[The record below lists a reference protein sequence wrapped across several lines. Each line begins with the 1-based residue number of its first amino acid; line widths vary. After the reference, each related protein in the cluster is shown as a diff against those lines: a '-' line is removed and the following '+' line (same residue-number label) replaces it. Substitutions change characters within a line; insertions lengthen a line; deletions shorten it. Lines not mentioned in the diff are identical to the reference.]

1 MPEIAAVDIVRIGHP
16 ALRAIAKPVSS
27 GLRES
32 SAFQE
37 LIEILKATLKGN
49 GVGLAAPQIGV
60 ALQVF
65 IMEDPQQAVDADLLR
80 EAKERTSFP
89 LEIVIN
95 PVWRPVGDEQ
105 RKFPEGC
112 LSIPPFLA
120 AVDRF
125 RTIEAEW
132 MSPDGTEN
140 NRTLVGWPA
149 RIFQHE
155 SDHLEGRLFID
166 DLPDVPKLEYQ
177 KLGDGVPAR
186 LLRALG
192 LDTAC

>member
-1 MPEIAAVDIVRIGHP
+1 MPEIAPVDIVKIGHP
-16 ALRAIAKPVSS
+16 ALRAVAKPVTSA
-27 GLRES
+27 LRAS
-32 SAFQE
+32 PAFHE
-37 LIEILKATLKGN
+37 LVAILKATLEGN

-65 IMEDPQQAVDADLLR
+65 IMEDPQKAVDADPLR
-80 EAKERTSFP
+80 DAKERAGFP

-95 PVWRPVGDEQ
+95 PVWRPVGEDR

-132 MSPDGTEN
+132 TAMDGSLKA
-140 NRTLVGWPA
+140 RTLIGWPA

-155 SDHLEGRLFID
+155 SDHLAGRLFID
-166 DLPDVPKLEYQ
+166 DLPDVPELKYK
-177 KLGDGVPAR
+177 KLGEGVPAR
-186 LLRALG
+186 LLQALG
-192 LDTAC
+192 LDAK

>member
-1 MPEIAAVDIVRIGHP
+1 LPEIAAVDIVKMGHP
-16 ALRAIAKPVSS
+16 ALRTIAKPVSS
-27 GLRES
+27 DLRNS
-32 SAFQE
+32 AAFQE
-37 LIEILKATLKGN
+37 LIGILKATLKGN

-65 IMEDPQQAVDADLLR
+65 IMEDPQQAVDADPLR
-80 EAKERTSFP
+80 EAKERSSLP

-120 AVDRF
+120 VVDRF

-132 MSPDGTEN
+132 TTMDGT
-140 NRTLVGWPA
+140 RKKQTLIGWPA

-155 SDHLEGRLFID
+155 SDHLNGRLFID
-166 DLPDVPKLEYQ
+166 DLPDVPRLEYAR
-177 KLGDGVPAR
+177 LGEGVPSR
-186 LLRALG
+186 LLLRLG
-192 LDTAC
+192 LKAA

>member
-1 MPEIAAVDIVRIGHP
+1 MPESAAVDIVKMGHP
-16 ALRAIAKPVSS
+16 ALRATAKPVSP
-27 GLRES
+27 GLRRS
-32 SAFQE
+32 DAFQE
-37 LIEILKATLKGN
+37 LIGILKATLKGN

-60 ALQVF
+60 ALQLF
-65 IMEDPQQAVDADLLR
+65 IMEDPQPAVDADLLR
-80 EAKERTSFP
+80 EAKERSSFP

-120 AVDRF
+120 VVDRF
-125 RTIEAEW
+125 RAIEAEW
-132 MSPDGTEN
+132 ISPDGTEHK
-140 NRTLVGWPA
+140 RTLVGWPA

-155 SDHLEGRLFID
+155 ADHLKGRLFID
-166 DLPDVPKLEYQ
+166 DLPDVPRLEYAR
-177 KLGDGVPAR
+177 LGEGVPAR

-192 LDTAC
+192 LDAA

>member
-1 MPEIAAVDIVRIGHP
+1 LPEIAAVDIVKMGHP
-16 ALRAIAKPVSS
+16 ALRALAKPVSPE
-27 GLRES
+27 LRTS
-32 SAFQE
+32 AAFQE
-37 LIEILKATLKGN
+37 LIAILQATLKGN

-65 IMEDPQQAVDADLLR
+65 IMEDPRAAVDADPLR
-80 EAKERTSFP
+80 EAKERASFP

-120 AVDRF
+120 VVDRF

-132 MSPDGTEN
+132 ISPDGTAN
-140 NRTLVGWPA
+140 KRTLVGWPA

-155 SDHLEGRLFID
+155 ADHLKGRLFID
-166 DLPDVPKLEYQ
+166 DLPDVPRLEYA
-177 KLGDGVPAR
+177 KLGEGVPAR

-192 LDTAC
+192 LDNA